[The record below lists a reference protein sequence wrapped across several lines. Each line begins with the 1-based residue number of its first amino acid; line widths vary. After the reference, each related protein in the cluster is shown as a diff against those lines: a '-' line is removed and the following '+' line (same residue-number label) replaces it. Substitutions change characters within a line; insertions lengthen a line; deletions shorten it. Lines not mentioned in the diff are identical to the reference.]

1 MHDSVRVEFESFK
14 CVQVRFVE
22 THRKDQATRES
33 VKRAI
38 DRPVAAA
45 LM

>member
-1 MHDSVRVEFESFK
+1 MHDSVRVEFESIR
-14 CVQVRFVE
+14 CVQVRFLE
-22 THRKDQATRES
+22 AHRKDQATREG

-38 DRPVAAA
+38 DPRVAAA